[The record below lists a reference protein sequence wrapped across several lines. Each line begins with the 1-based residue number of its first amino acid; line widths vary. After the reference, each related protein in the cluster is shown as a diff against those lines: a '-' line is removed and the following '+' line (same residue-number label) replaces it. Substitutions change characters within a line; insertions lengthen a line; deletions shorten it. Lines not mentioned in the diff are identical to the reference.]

1 MDFDWIEEKHQK
13 LLIKAMDIM
22 KSISDK
28 EHDIIHM
35 NNVLVNTKDILSRID
50 VSVDREVSIIA
61 AYWHDVGRSVTNKGH
76 EKVSAQML
84 RDEMTR
90 LNYEEDFIEACYKAI
105 INHRWDMEPL
115 TIEGKVLKDADKL
128 DFLGIERYE
137 RCLNGNQKLDAIMEV
152 LPILRNEVLYFSCS
166 KELYDQKIVELLTY
180 FYKKVF
186 K

>member
-1 MDFDWIEEKHQK
+1 MDFHWIEEKHQK
-13 LLIKAMDIM
+13 LLSKAIDIM

-35 NNVLVNTKDILSRID
+35 NHVLMNTKEILTLID
-50 VSVDREVSIIA
+50 VSVDSEVSIIA
-61 AYWHDVGRSVTNKGH
+61 AYWHDVGRSITEFGH

-84 RDEMTR
+84 QEEMIR
-90 LNYEEDFIEACYKAI
+90 LGYEKDFIESCYQAV

-137 RCLNGNQKLDAIMEV
+137 RCLINHQKLDAIMEV
-152 LPILRNEVLYFSCS
+152 LPILRNKVLYFSCS
-166 KELYDQKIVELLTY
+166 RQLYDQKIVELLTY